1 MRAYYARARAA
12 TSIGPPGLIAAGL
25 LRHGVADPAELSL
38 PLSLSLSLSAHDRFF
53 IRRMSPR
60 T

>member
-38 PLSLSLSLSAHDRFF
+38 PLSLSLSAHDRFF